1 MKLLFIHHGSRV
13 RISKDGNYYIDTSF
27 NNNIWKRYKFYCDE
41 LYAIIRKVPE
51 KFNDSELS
59 KKYNRIDTNLVN
71 LILVDDVYK
80 PKKNFFDIRK
90 RHNIKNTIKNA
101 VKSSDKVI
109 IISAGDY
116 YTNLAL
122 KFCKKYKKQYLIE
135 VVAMQFESF
144 WYHGLTGKILAFP
157 IELKFRRAVK
167 KAPYVLYVTDEALQ
181 KRYPNSNE
189 KIACSDV
196 EIIHNEHINDI
207 IKYRKDKLKKQNG
220 EIIIGTAAT
229 LNVYWKGQQDVI
241 KTLYYL
247 KKKGINKF
255 KYFLVGSGDSSKLNE
270 MIKKYQLDD
279 IVKIL
284 GPLPHEKIYEW
295 LKNIDVYIQP
305 SYQEGLSRS
314 ILEAMSEGCCVICTD
329 VGGNFELIDNKYLF
343 KKKDIHQLSEK
354 LSNLSNEDILEQSA
368 INYIKTLKYDQK
380 LLDEKRK
387 KFYNSFIMKD

>member
-1 MKLLFIHHGSRV
+1 
-13 RISKDGNYYIDTSF
+13 
-27 NNNIWKRYKFYCDE
+27 
-41 LYAIIRKVPE
+41 
-51 KFNDSELS
+51 
-59 KKYNRIDTNLVN
+59 
-71 LILVDDVYK
+71 
-80 PKKNFFDIRK
+80 
-90 RHNIKNTIKNA
+90 
-101 VKSSDKVI
+101 
-109 IISAGDY
+109 
-116 YTNLAL
+116 
-122 KFCKKYKKQYLIE
+122 
-135 VVAMQFESF
+135 
-144 WYHGLTGKILAFP
+144 
-157 IELKFRRAVK
+157 
-167 KAPYVLYVTDEALQ
+167 
-181 KRYPNSNE
+181 
-189 KIACSDV
+189 
-196 EIIHNEHINDI
+196 
-207 IKYRKDKLKKQNG
+207 
-220 EIIIGTAAT
+220 
-229 LNVYWKGQQDVI
+229 
-241 KTLYYL
+241 
-247 KKKGINKF
+247 
-255 KYFLVGSGDSSKLNE
+255 